1 MSNDTTYSLVF
12 RHAKRKCLEQVV
24 KYLEAKKARWD
35 EAKEHRKGCADIMAE
50 LGLSSPSEVVS
61 WGFDFGSIEKDPDS
75 KCFMVTAESFANE
88 NASNM
93 AIGGEGGELQELMGK
108 FPELDIGGTYSD
120 EYAAGS
126 VSGYEKI
133 EERSREEEIA
143 RTAQWG
149 EDGDADYN
157 DATKEML
164 LKGYTGALSAKEAR
178 KLISQGADVNGVIEG
193 TPFPGMLDSM
203 GDELLK
209 LIPELIDNALE
220 AANLLF
226 EEDDIRIE
234 QENLKF
240 EIDFKQFFQ
249 YYKVINA
256 KFLANKIGM
265 NPTLL
270 SQYVQG
276 RKKPS
281 DAQTEKIL
289 LGIHQIGQEL
299 SEINLIH
306 RP

>member
-1 MSNDTTYSLVF
+1 MEMKTTNKKIKMIVEKTDTGFSAF
-12 RHAKRKCLEQVV
+12 
-24 KYLEAKKARWD
+24 
-35 EAKEHRKGCADIMAE
+35 
-50 LGLSSPSEVVS
+50 SEDYPIYTT
-61 WGFDFGSIEKDPDS
+61 G
-75 KCFMVTAESFANE
+75 
-88 NASNM
+88 
-93 AIGGEGGELQELMGK
+93 
-108 FPELDIGGTYSD
+108 
-120 EYAAGS
+120 
-126 VSGYEKI
+126 
-133 EERSREEEIA
+133 
-143 RTAQWG
+143 RT
-149 EDGDADYN
+149 
-157 DATKEML
+157 
-164 LKGYTGALSAKEAR
+164 
-178 KLISQGADVNGVIEG
+178 
-193 TPFPGMLDSM
+193 
-203 GDELLK
+203 
-209 LIPELIDNALE
+209 IPELIDNALE

-289 LGIHQIGQEL
+289 LGSHQIGQEL

-306 RP
+306 RPYSRALAITGRYMSLALRGATIG